1 MTTPPQIPR
10 RAEDVKAHL
19 VLLFANAL
27 DLLLAD
33 AASGAITTA
42 RGAEQRV
49 WSALLP
55 IGCALLTAVFSAMC
69 LRTTELALAATGRAM
84 ADVWLRMDVTG
95 FLGLM
100 STFGPVRFPLWSF
113 REKRG
118 GETKC
123 PAKALFPMHPQTRSS
138 MLCMEWEAAL
148 AADHPF
154 RRAASALL
162 FFTHNVVDLEDTTIA
177 YHAVRAGMNMSRDWM
192 YKSSAEIR
200 ETLVERATVDLATGR
215 PLIYASTDAH
225 ALSMY
230 TDWTWDSAYQMWN
243 GIRLW
248 CIDRH
253 TGQIIHL
260 GGDFANDDCR
270 GVAARFLALQIGG
283 QLPANGDYG
292 DGVVAQIV
300 FPSDGALWIVDHVL
314 PLFPG
319 AIAVLDVYHVL
330 EKVTEFAMNAFP
342 RSKRLRRRLFH
353 RALRALGM
361 PPRRKRETGRLRSG
375 PATAKRQPKA
385 PRDPKGSG
393 HRLLGLLQ
401 KTARPVNVDAAEK
414 CDGVEAFIAKNVQ
427 RMNYGDLDARG
438 MQIGSGAMESI
449 HRSGSQVRLK
459 RSGCHW
465 TDQTAQAIL
474 NLRMLGLSGR
484 WEEYWGQDKLAA
496 RMAKREVT

>member
-1 MTTPPQIPR
+1 VTTQPQIPR
-10 RAEDVKAHL
+10 CAEDVKARL

-33 AASGAITTA
+33 AASGAIATA
-42 RGAEQRV
+42 RGAEQQV

-55 IGCALLTAVFSAMC
+55 VGCAVLTAVFSAMC
-69 LRTTELALAATGRAM
+69 LRTTELALAATGRTM
-84 ADVWLRMDVTG
+84 ADVWMRMDVAG
-95 FLGLM
+95 FVRLM
-100 STFGPVRFPLWSF
+100 STFGPVRFPVWSF
-113 REKRG
+113 RETRG
-118 GETKC
+118 GETRC

-162 FFTHNVVDLEDTTIA
+162 FFTHNAVNLEDTTVA
-177 YHAVRAGMNMSRDWM
+177 YHAVRAGMKMSHDWM
-192 YKSSAEIR
+192 YKTSAEIR
-200 ETLVERATVDLATGR
+200 RILVERATVDRVTGR

-230 TDWTWDSAYQMWN
+230 TNWTWDSGYQMWN
-243 GIRLW
+243 GIRVW

-270 GVAARFLALQIGG
+270 GVAARFVALQTGG

-300 FPSDGALWIVDHVL
+300 FPSDGAWWIVDHVL
-314 PLFPG
+314 PLFVD

-330 EKVTEFAMNAFP
+330 EKVTEFALNAYP
-342 RSKRLRRRLFH
+342 RSKRLRRRLFQQ
-353 RALRALGM
+353 ALRALGM
-361 PPRRKRETGRLRSG
+361 PPRRKREAGRLRSG
-375 PATAKRQPKA
+375 PATAKGEPKGR
-385 PRDPKGSG
+385 RDPKGSG
-393 HRLLGLLQ
+393 RRLLGLLQ
-401 KTARPVNVDAAEK
+401 KAQRPSDIKAADK
-414 CDGVEAFIAKNVQ
+414 CDGVEAFIANNVD
-427 RMNYGDLDARG
+427 RMNYGDMDARG

-484 WEEYWGQDKLAA
+484 WDEYWGQATLGA
-496 RMAKREVT
+496 RMAKWEVT